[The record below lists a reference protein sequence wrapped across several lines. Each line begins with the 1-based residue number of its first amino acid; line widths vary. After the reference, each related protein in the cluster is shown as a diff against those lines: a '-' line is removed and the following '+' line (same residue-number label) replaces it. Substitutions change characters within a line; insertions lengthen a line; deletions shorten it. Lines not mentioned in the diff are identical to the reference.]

1 MLEEAHPDRR
11 HAEAERTFLLDGEF
25 IEVLAVEMGS
35 RQHQLGAAQGGRIGH
50 APGVDMKQ
58 RHGEQGAV
66 GAAQLQAVHLA
77 DQQGM
82 KIGRTVAVEHA
93 LRVAGGA
100 GSVAQRRCR
109 VFIKHRPFVNAVL
122 LRDQVL
128 IGLRLGGHSGHVV
141 RVGHGDEAPDVRQSR
156 RQIADQT

>member
-1 MLEEAHPDRR
+1 MLEEAHPYRR
-11 HAEAERTFLLDGEF
+11 HAEAERTFLLDGEL
-25 IEVLAVEMGS
+25 IEVLAIQMRS
-35 RQHQLGAAQGGRIGH
+35 RQHQLGAAQSGRIGN

-58 RHGEQGAV
+58 RHCEQGAV

-82 KIGRTVAVEHA
+82 KIGRAVAVEHA

-109 VFIKHRPFVNAVL
+109 VFIEQRPLIVAIL
-122 LRDQVL
+122 LRNQVFV
-128 IGLRLGGHSGHVV
+128 GFRLGGAC
-141 RVGHGDEAPDVRQSR
+141 RPCAPYRSWR
-156 RQIADQT
+156 